1 MKPYYHLISNGQIEF
16 HERNYNK
23 LNPYYSSPDYT
34 HSIYSLLSVYWG
46 RGGADNTIMLMLAQK
61 IKNTEKKQLF
71 LPAAVMCFLI
81 VPAALIF

>member
-1 MKPYYHLISNGQIEF
+1 MKPHYHLISNGQIEF

-34 HSIYSLLSVYWG
+34 HSISSLLSVYWG

-61 IKNTEKKQLF
+61 IKNTEKKQLV